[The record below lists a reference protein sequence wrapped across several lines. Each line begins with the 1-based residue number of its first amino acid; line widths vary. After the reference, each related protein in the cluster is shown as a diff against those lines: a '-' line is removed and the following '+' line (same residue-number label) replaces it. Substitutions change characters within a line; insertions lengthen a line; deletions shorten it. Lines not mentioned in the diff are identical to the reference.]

1 MSIYFLRLFWE
12 FPLHFLVLDHRRP
25 KSQVQSSLA
34 APGLA
39 PEGPASQTA
48 VDLGPAKRPD
58 VIQRLVESGGF
69 DNSRTPPGGR
79 GRGPADWAGLWQQF
93 FLTFSFLLF

>member
-12 FPLHFLVLDHRRP
+12 FPLHFLVLDHRRL
-25 KSQVQSSLA
+25 SSEVQSSLA

-58 VIQRLVESGGF
+58 VIQRVVESGGF
-69 DNSRTPPGGR
+69 DNSRTPPGG
-79 GRGPADWAGLWQQF
+79 GPADGAGL
-93 FLTFSFLLF
+93 